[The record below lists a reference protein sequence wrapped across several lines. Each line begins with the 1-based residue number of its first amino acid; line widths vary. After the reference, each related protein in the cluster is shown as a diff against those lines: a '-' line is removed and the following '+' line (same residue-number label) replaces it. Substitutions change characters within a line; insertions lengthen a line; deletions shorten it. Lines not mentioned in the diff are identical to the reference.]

1 MTNLNK
7 IILKDCFDFIAS
19 IDNNVIDLAIVDPPY
34 FLKKGDW
41 DTFHNEK
48 EFFDFTFRWI
58 DTLIPK
64 LGSGASIY
72 IFNTPYNSAF
82 ILNHLV
88 KRGMFFQNWLT
99 WDKRDGF
106 CHTKKKFIPNQETI
120 LFFSKDNPKTFNAD
134 DVRIEYDSTERMI
147 HAKKKGILKKNGSR
161 WFPNEKGKLCGDVWH
176 MASERHKNKING
188 KTVSMGHATPKPIE
202 MIERIIKASS
212 KEKDIVFDCFAGSGT
227 TAIAAR
233 KLNRNFLC
241 ADNCQEFVELANRR
255 LSMIKKDIPIKEKN
269 TTVKPSKVQQT
280 IPFPASDCVKEK
292 VVEFY
297 G

>member
-1 MTNLNK
+1 MMNLNE

-19 IDNNVIDLAIVDPPY
+19 VDDSTIDLAIIDPPY
-34 FLKKGDW
+34 FLNKGDW

-48 EFFDFTFRWI
+48 AFFDFTFKWI
-58 DTLIPK
+58 DALIPK
-64 LGSGASIY
+64 LSSGASIY

-88 KRGMFFQNWLT
+88 ERGMLFQNWLT

-106 CHTKKKFIPNQETI
+106 CYTKKKFIPNQETI

-134 DVRIEYDSTERMI
+134 DVRIEYDSTERMA
-147 HAKKKGILKKNGSR
+147 HAQKKGILKNGKR

-176 MASERHKNKING
+176 ITSERHKNKINS
-188 KTVSMGHATPKPIE
+188 KTMPMGHATPKPLE

-212 KEKDIVFDCFAGSGT
+212 REGDIVFDCFVGSGT
-227 TAIAAR
+227 TAIAAK

-241 ADNCQEFVELANRR
+241 ADNSQEFVELANRR
-255 LSMIKKDIPIKEKN
+255 LSEISGKILIREEN
-269 TTVKPSKVQQT
+269 TDVKPLKVQQV
-280 IPFPASDCVKEK
+280 ILFSDGSVKEE
-292 VVEFY
+292 VIELY
-297 G
+297 E